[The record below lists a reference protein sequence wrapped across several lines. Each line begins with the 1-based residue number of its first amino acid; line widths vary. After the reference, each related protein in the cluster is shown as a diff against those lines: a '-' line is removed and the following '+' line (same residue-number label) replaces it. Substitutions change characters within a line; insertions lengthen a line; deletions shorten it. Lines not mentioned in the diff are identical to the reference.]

1 MKRREIIKMLITVN
15 LVVLQG
21 TNIVHAGKNADVYTA
36 NEIRTEQLADA
47 KQDTGILADGSSD
60 KLNSADNIMP
70 EEIEGYDWDSGN
82 EPKASYVDAD
92 QEVDIYDEIN
102 QKKQVDNN
110 NEIKQQDTL
119 EEGQHERR
127 ETDLDEETVSRQ
139 EPDISK
145 ELEGEQQSEYGG
157 KPENQAVPEEGNM
170 TAPSTESQME
180 TDGSADKST
189 DKSTD
194 KSADKS
200 TDKSTDESA
209 DELADKSAD
218 ESADKSV
225 DKIANES
232 TDEAV
237 EWDSQQGEVQSDEEA
252 ANEMHHDVEEEK
264 FRELS
269 DEAAKPELLEV
280 MVYDENGKIVG
291 SYQYNESQVY
301 DIRQMMNQIQS
312 DGLYTLHVQ
321 GVDSDGN
328 PIQHIYAFTVNKA
341 GTSFR
346 YDEERAN
353 VYLEDRF
360 TPAIELS
367 NIDEI
372 TVLSCMVNG
381 RAVAYE
387 IQGNYLQIDEN
398 QIADG
403 KNRITL
409 EVKDGSGNISSMEP
423 WEFYVKNE
431 DAKTNNINTN
441 ETKTEKSSFWGKVL
455 ARLLFTP

>member
-21 TNIVHAGKNADVYTA
+21 TNIVHAEKNAEVYTA

-60 KLNSADNIMP
+60 KLNLADNIMP
-70 EEIEGYDWDSGN
+70 EESEGYDWDSGN
-82 EPKASYVDAD
+82 EPKAIYVDAD

-102 QKKQVDNN
+102 QKKQEDNN
-110 NEIKQQDTL
+110 NEIKQQDIY
-119 EEGQHERR
+119 EEERYERR

-139 EPDISK
+139 ESDISK

-180 TDGSADKST
+180 IDGSADKST
-189 DKSTD
+189 DE
-194 KSADKS
+194 SADK
-200 TDKSTDESA
+200 SA

-280 MVYDENGKIVG
+280 MVYDESGKIVG

-387 IQGNYLQIDEN
+387 MQGNYLQIDEN

>member
-70 EEIEGYDWDSGN
+70 EESEGYDWDSGN
-82 EPKASYVDAD
+82 EPKAIYVDTD

-110 NEIKQQDTL
+110 NEIKQQDIL
-119 EEGQHERR
+119 EEEQHERR

-139 EPDISK
+139 ESDISK

-170 TAPSTESQME
+170 TAPSTESQTE
-180 TDGSADKST
+180 
-189 DKSTD
+189 
-194 KSADKS
+194 

-209 DELADKSAD
+209 
-218 ESADKSV
+218 
-225 DKIANES
+225 
-232 TDEAV
+232 
-237 EWDSQQGEVQSDEEA
+237 EWDSQHGEVQSDEEA
-252 ANEMHHDVEEEK
+252 ANEVHHDVEEEK

-280 MVYDENGKIVG
+280 IVYDENGKIVG

-387 IQGNYLQIDEN
+387 MQGNYLQIDEN

-431 DAKTNNINTN
+431 DGKTNNINTN

-455 ARLLFTP
+455 ARLLFTE